1 MTVEP
6 ISSATIKSLAG
17 AFGLIV
23 LSACSPP
30 DSTAKVRLHENEIPI
45 LVSTAP
51 SQNITPYSRTLECYG
66 DKLVRTGRDGVS
78 IAVGNVRD
86 YTGKS
91 SDGEGFA
98 ITQGGS
104 LMAYSALGRIA
115 PGVDLHERFDTQIA
129 DVELQYIANRQLGN
143 GGKHEMPDPT
153 TGELKEVPWMPYFGG
168 SVLQSDYYIVG
179 GITELNFNIQS
190 GGAEFAVNQV
200 GAKRRV
206 YTMNVG
212 VDMRIVGSQTL
223 RVYDTV
229 SLQKQLT
236 GYEVGV
242 GVFRFFDSDL
252 FDVNAG
258 MKEQEPLQ
266 LAVRTIIE
274 NAVLD
279 LVSSVTGVDP
289 DNCPNSLTV
298 ADDNAKLDKI

>member
-1 MTVEP
+1 MITASTNACTGKRFALLVF
-6 ISSATIKSLAG
+6 LG
-17 AFGLIV
+17 A
-23 LSACSPP
+23 LSACTLPA
-30 DSTAKVRLHENEIPI
+30 DLEKKRVHENEVPI
-45 LVSTAP
+45 LVSTPP
-51 SQNITPYSRTLECYG
+51 SQNITPYSSILECYG
-66 DKLVRTGRDGVS
+66 EQLVNSDRDGVS
-78 IAVGNVRD
+78 IAIGNIRD

-91 SDGEGFA
+91 TDQEGFA

-104 LMAYSALGRIA
+104 LMAYSALGRMA
-115 PGVDLHERFDTQIA
+115 PGVVVHERFDTQIA
-129 DVELQYIANRQLGN
+129 DAELQYIANRQLGD
-143 GGKHEMPDPT
+143 GRKHEMPDPT
-153 TGELKEVPWMPYFGG
+153 TGEPQEVPWMPYFGG

-179 GITELNFNIQS
+179 GVTELNFNIQT

-223 RVYDTV
+223 RVYDTI

-236 GYEVGV
+236 GYEVGI

-252 FDVNAG
+252 YDVNAG

-274 NAVLD
+274 NAVLE
-279 LVSSVTGVDP
+279 LVSSVTKVEP
-289 DNCPNSLTV
+289 DRCFGTLTV
-298 ADDNAKLDKI
+298 QDDNAGLEKL